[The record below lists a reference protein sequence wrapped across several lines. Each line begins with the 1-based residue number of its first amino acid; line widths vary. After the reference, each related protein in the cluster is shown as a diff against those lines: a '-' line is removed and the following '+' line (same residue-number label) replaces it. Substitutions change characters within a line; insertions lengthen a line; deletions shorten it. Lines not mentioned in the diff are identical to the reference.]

1 MTIRQR
7 LLTLT
12 KAALFICFTSL
23 SAATPGFA
31 QDAIGD
37 CRKDTVHLRGDWGT
51 ARFTVE
57 VVDNAASRA
66 KGLMGRAS
74 MPYSSGMLFVYHRT
88 DDVAFWMK
96 NTLIPLDIIFLDES
110 GTVVNIHHS
119 ARPLDLTPLPSAA
132 PARYVLEING
142 GLSKAL
148 GLVKGSE
155 IRHPAVLQHT
165 AAWSCRESD

>member
-1 MTIRQR
+1 MTLKQR

-12 KAALFICFTSL
+12 KAALFFCFSTS
-23 SAATPGFA
+23 AFA
-31 QDAIGD
+31 QDAIET
-37 CRKDTVHLRGDWGT
+37 CRKDTVHLRGDWGE

-74 MPYSSGMLFVYHRT
+74 MPYGSGMLFIYHRT
-88 DDVAFWMK
+88 DDLAFWMK
-96 NTLIPLDIIFLDES
+96 NTLIPLDIIFFDES

-119 ARPLDLTPLPSAA
+119 ARPLDLTPLPSEG
-132 PARYVLEING
+132 PSRYVLEING
-142 GLSKAL
+142 GLAKAL
-148 GLVKGSE
+148 GLAKGSE

-165 AAWSCRESD
+165 AAWGCRKND